1 MLTPSNQVD
10 TLSLQHQATSQID
23 TSGLQAMLTQP
34 SQVNTDSRTSSYVN
48 TIKPSQVGTFGLQVM
63 LTQSSLA
70 DTLGLH
76 NFF

>member
-34 SQVNTDSRTSSYVN
+34 SQVNIDSRTSSYVN
-48 TIKPSQVGTFGLQVM
+48 TIKPSQVGTFELQVM